1 MCDGSVSETEPAGQF
16 TPASRTGDVDDTCGA
31 YSDCVMLTKVIDSL
45 PLWCGCVASVR
56 RHPATGETTSRTVA
70 RQGGGCPNPE
80 HRPGARVWLIE
91 LLPERRHGSERDW
104 QARTTG

>member
-1 MCDGSVSETEPAGQF
+1 M
-16 TPASRTGDVDDTCGA
+16 DDTCGA

-80 HRPGARVWLIE
+80 HRPGARVWLID